1 MRFPRILRSI
11 VYDHSPINPTSIYF
25 SPCRS
30 HRILDPARRIAKLSR
45 NKRRFNKIRLR
56 YYSFP
61 MFTSELFL
69 VFLSILFILEYYY
82 GILSFS
88 PKREEETS
96 GVDALRSFQLV

>member
-1 MRFPRILRSI
+1 
-11 VYDHSPINPTSIYF
+11 
-25 SPCRS
+25 
-30 HRILDPARRIAKLSR
+30 
-45 NKRRFNKIRLR
+45 
-56 YYSFP
+56 